1 MYGRQRHGEVCV
13 LRDASEGWRAS
24 ETGSRLGRRSVL
36 RVGAAAAGLLIGGRA
51 WPVSAAPPRQA
62 GSVTVGGR
70 WSENTAF
77 QLMQRAD
84 PAQYVAFTADF
95 PFYALAPSWSG
106 EGDPGGSV
114 EVLWSADGATW
125 SEPLWIGRAGHSGK
139 PDRDG
144 RYIGS
149 LVSTPGAQFLQY
161 RMYDSAGVPAVLPGF
176 EIDYIDATA
185 GPSLEQVANPATSPL
200 FSPPPVISR
209 AAWGADESLRYG
221 RGGKEIF
228 PVEYQPVEHVII
240 HHADTAN
247 FNDPVLE
254 MRSIYYFHAITRG
267 WGDIAYNYLV
277 DFMGNVYEGRVGGET
292 AIGCHAE
299 GYNAGSAGICLMGRF
314 FQDDT
319 TPEMHNA
326 IAWIASWAAR
336 NLDPTGAAPFHDIG
350 SLPTICGHRDV
361 NNTTCPGDEFY
372 FQLEN
377 IRTEARRVIRGRD
390 DPEPPPAEWY
400 AGMQVITNA
409 DGSSLRQG
417 PGLQFEIVTPV
428 NFGEKLTVLQG
439 PATNDDMIWYEVQGV
454 TLRGWIAG
462 NLLIPDPEAAAVNAA
477 PADAA
482 PLDAAPAAPPAAA
495 PDAAATPPP
504 TEADAPAEAPIQE
517 PPPDTTAANGEPA
530 EAGDEGRG
538 GGNERRQDAWPVFDP
553 GTVAT
558 VAAESLNLRVE
569 PALWGTVL
577 TALPGGYQATIVSGP
592 VAGEGIAWYEVATPE
607 GVQGW
612 VDGSFLTTP

>member
-1 MYGRQRHGEVCV
+1 M
-13 LRDASEGWRAS
+13 LRDASEGPRAG
-24 ETGSRLGRRSVL
+24 ETSRLGRRSVL
-36 RVGAAAAGLLIGGRA
+36 RAGAGAAAGLLVGGRGREA
-51 WPVSAAPPRQA
+51 EAAPPRQA
-62 GSVTVGGR
+62 GAFTIGGR
-70 WSENTAF
+70 WSEEQAF

-84 PAQYVAFTADF
+84 PAQFVAFTADF

-106 EGDPGGSV
+106 AGDPGATV
-114 EVLWSADGATW
+114 ELLWSADGAAW
-125 SEPLWIGRAGHSGK
+125 SEPLWIGRTGHFGK

-144 RYIGS
+144 RHIGS

-161 RMYDSAGVPAVLPGF
+161 RTYDGAGALAPLPGF
-176 EIDYIDATA
+176 EIDYIDASA
-185 GPSLEQVANPATSPL
+185 GPSLEQVANPATTPL
-200 FSPPPVISR
+200 FSPPPIISR
-209 AAWGADESLRYG
+209 AAWGADESLRFG

-254 MRSIYYFHAITRG
+254 MRSIYYFHAVTRG

-292 AIGCHAE
+292 AVGSHAE
-299 GYNAGSAGICLMGRF
+299 GYNAGSAGVCLMGRF
-314 FQDDT
+314 FRDDT

-326 IAWIASWAAR
+326 IVWIASWAAR
-336 NLDPTGAAPFHDIG
+336 NLDPTGTAPFYDIP

-361 NNTTCPGDEFY
+361 NNTSCPGDEFY

-377 IRTEARRVIRGRD
+377 VRTEARRVIRGRD
-390 DPEPPPAEWY
+390 DPEPPPAQWY

-409 DGSSLRQG
+409 EGSSLRVG
-417 PGLQFEIVTPV
+417 PGLQFDVVTPV

-439 PATNDDMIWYEVQGV
+439 PATNDGMIWYEVQGV

-462 NLLIPDPEAAAVNAA
+462 NLLIPDPDAAPVNAA
-477 PADAA
+477 PVVD
-482 PLDAAPAAPPAAA
+482 PAATA
-495 PDAAATPPP
+495 PVDAATPVPAEEAPP
-504 TEADAPAEAPIQE
+504 PAEAPVQE
-517 PPPDTTAANGEPA
+517 PPPDTAASGSAPDAAIEDGQDQEQA
-530 EAGDEGRG
+530 S
-538 GGNERRQDAWPVFDP
+538 RQDAWRAFAP

-577 TALPGGYQATIVSGP
+577 TALPGGYQATVVSGP
-592 VAGEGIAWYEVATPE
+592 VEGEGIAWYEVATPE

>member
-1 MYGRQRHGEVCV
+1 V
-13 LRDASEGWRAS
+13 LRDASEGRRAQAA
-24 ETGSRLGRRSVL
+24 GARLGRRDVL
-36 RVGAAAAGLLIGGRA
+36 RAGAGAAAGLLMGGGSRPA
-51 WPVSAAPPRQA
+51 GAAPPRQA
-62 GSVTVGGR
+62 GSFTIGGR
-70 WSENTAF
+70 WSEDQAF

-84 PAQYVAFTADF
+84 PAQYIAFTADF
-95 PFYALAPSWSG
+95 PFYALAPSWAG

-114 EVLWSADGATW
+114 ELLWSADGVTW
-125 SEPLWIGRAGHSGK
+125 SEPLWIGRAAHSGP

-144 RYIGS
+144 RHIGS
-149 LVSTPGAQFLQY
+149 LVSTPGASFVQY
-161 RMYDSAGVPAVLPGF
+161 RTYDSAGIPAVLPGF

-185 GPSLEQVANPATSPL
+185 GPSLEQVANPATAPT
-200 FSPPPVISR
+200 FSPPPIIGR
-209 AAWGADESLRYG
+209 AAWGADESLRF
-221 RGGKEIF
+221 GKGSNEIF
-228 PVEYQPVEHVII
+228 PVAYQPVEHVII

-314 FQDDT
+314 FEDNT

-326 IAWIASWAAR
+326 IVWIASWAAR
-336 NLDPTGAAPFHDIG
+336 DLDPVGAAPFHDIG

-361 NNTTCPGDEFY
+361 NNTSCPGDEFY

-377 IRTEARRVIRGRD
+377 VRTEARRVIKGRD

-409 DGSSLRQG
+409 EGTSLRDG
-417 PGLQFEIVTPV
+417 PGLSFEVVTPV
-428 NFGEKLTVLQG
+428 KFGEKLTVLQG
-439 PATNDDMIWYEVQGV
+439 PATNDGMIWYEVQGV

-462 NLLIPDPEAAAVNAA
+462 NLLIPDPDAAPPGTAPVSEPAAVA

-482 PLDAAPAAPPAAA
+482 TPVPAEETAPS
-495 PDAAATPPP
+495 
-504 TEADAPAEAPIQE
+504 AEAPVQE
-517 PPPDTTAANGEPA
+517 PPPDTTATGSSPEEANG
-530 EAGDEGRG
+530 DGRG
-538 GGNERRQDAWPVFDP
+538 GGRDRRQDAWPDFAP
-553 GTVAT
+553 GTVTT

-569 PALWGTVL
+569 PAMWGTIL
-577 TALPGGYQATIVSGP
+577 TALPGGYAATIVSGP
-592 VAGEGIAWYEVATPE
+592 VEGEGIAWYEVATPE

-612 VDGSFLTTP
+612 VDGSFLMSP